1 MIVFRNMK
9 FLIKKYLPEFVY
21 GSVDGVVT
29 TVAIITGAVGAGLS
43 SPIIFILG
51 LANVLADGFSMGS
64 SEYLS
69 SISHD
74 QLTKTVGI
82 GTTPVKK
89 GLATFTAFVGLGIFP
104 LFPFLVSV
112 FIPSFHGKDI
122 LISLLLALSA
132 FIVIGYIG
140 ARVTKTSHRT
150 NIMRTVLVGGIAAG
164 ISFFV
169 GYLLRNI
176 G

>member
-1 MIVFRNMK
+1 MK

-43 SPIIFILG
+43 SSIILVLG

-69 SISHD
+69 SISEA
-74 QLTKTVGI
+74 QLDSSKKGLAKNTAFA
-82 GTTPVKK
+82 K
-89 GLATFTAFVGLGIFP
+89 GLATFVSFVAVGLAP
-104 LFPFLVSV
+104 VVPFLVSV
-112 FIPSFHGKDI
+112 LVPGFSAYGVTV
-122 LISLLLALSA
+122 SLVTAFCA
-132 FIVIGYIG
+132 FIFIGYVG
-140 ARVTKTSHRT
+140 ARVTKTSRLT
-150 NIMRTVLVGGIAAG
+150 NIIRTVAVGGVAAF
-164 ISFFV
+164 ISFAV

-176 G
+176 A